1 MRKDPIVE
9 EVRAAREALLAESGG
24 TLDTLVAY
32 LRRKQGKR
40 ASTRLVAYQ
49 PKKAPR
55 TRKTA

>member
-9 EVRAAREALLAESGG
+9 EVRAAREALLKESGG
-24 TLDTLVAY
+24 TLNTLVAY

-49 PKKAPR
+49 PKKAVK
-55 TRKTA
+55 TRKAA

>member
-9 EVRAAREALLAESGG
+9 EVRAAREALLKESGG

-40 ASTRLVAYQ
+40 ASTRLVAYR
-49 PKKAPR
+49 PRKAPR
-55 TRKTA
+55 TKEAV